1 MKTEKVLDL
10 VKQFDEFE
18 ESKRDFLGY
27 MINIIL
33 DYDMER
39 LVDTYLAIKKKHDE
53 YNLEEKQIYAIC
65 SDIYGHSML
74 KEPLFSL
81 RDEEDGLVDTIRTF
95 CNTDGDWDEELP
107 LLDRFNLYKE
117 WQSLFS
123 ELFNDRQ
130 LENLYN
136 LYFRWNTVQ
145 NLLTMDG
152 ILFSISDIVS
162 AFVDLI
168 KDEEEERV

>member
-1 MKTEKVLDL
+1 MK
-10 VKQFDEFE
+10 
-18 ESKRDFLGY
+18 ESERGFLGY

-39 LVDTYLAIKKKHDE
+39 LVDIYIAVRKMHNE
-53 YNLEEKQIYAIC
+53 YNLEERQIYAIC

-81 RDEEDGLVDTIRTF
+81 RDEESDLVDTIKTS

-107 LLDRFNLYKE
+107 LLDRLNLYKE
-117 WQSLFS
+117 WQSLFN
-123 ELFNDRQ
+123 ELFKSGE
-130 LENLYN
+130 LKSLYN

-145 NLLTMDG
+145 SLLAMDG
-152 ILFSISDIVS
+152 VHFSIYDIIS
-162 AFVDLI
+162 SFVDLT
-168 KDEEEERV
+168 KEDKEE

>member
-10 VKQFDEFE
+10 VKQFDELE
-18 ESKRDFLGY
+18 EKERDFLGY

-39 LVDTYLAIKKKHDE
+39 LVDTYIAVRKMHNE
-53 YNLEEKQIYAIC
+53 YDLGERQIYAIC

-81 RDEEDGLVDTIRTF
+81 REEESDLVDSIRTF
-95 CNTDGDWDEELP
+95 CNTDSDWDEELP
-107 LLDRFNLYKE
+107 LLDRLSLYKE
-117 WQSLFS
+117 WQSLFN
-123 ELFNDRQ
+123 ELFNDGQ
-130 LENLYN
+130 LENFYN

-145 NLLTMDG
+145 SLLAMDG
-152 ILFSISDIVS
+152 VHFSIYNIIS
-162 AFVDLI
+162 AFVDLTED
-168 KDEEEERV
+168 KEEERV

>member
-1 MKTEKVLDL
+1 MKAEKLLNL
-10 VKQFDEFE
+10 VKQFDNMK
-18 ESKRDFLGY
+18 ESERDFLGY

-39 LVDTYLAIKKKHDE
+39 LVDTYLAVRKMHNESD
-53 YNLEEKQIYAIC
+53 LGEKQIYAIC

-74 KEPLFSL
+74 KEPLFSI
-81 RDEEDGLVDTIRTF
+81 REEESDLIDTIRTF
-95 CNTDGDWDEELP
+95 CNTDPDWDEELP
-107 LLDRFNLYKE
+107 LLDRLNLYKK
-117 WQSLFS
+117 WQSLFDELFKNS
-123 ELFNDRQ
+123 ELKTF
-130 LENLYN
+130 YN

-145 NLLTMDG
+145 NLLAMDG
-152 ILFSISDIVS
+152 VHFSIYDIIS

>member
-1 MKTEKVLDL
+1 
-10 VKQFDEFE
+10 
-18 ESKRDFLGY
+18 

-39 LVDTYLAIKKKHDE
+39 LVDTYIAIKKMHNGYDLGE
-53 YNLEEKQIYAIC
+53 RQIYAIC

-74 KEPLFSL
+74 KEPLFSI
-81 RDEEDGLVDTIRTF
+81 REEESDLVDSIKTF

-107 LLDRFNLYKE
+107 LLDRLNLYKE
-117 WQSLFS
+117 WQSLFN

-136 LYFRWNTVQ
+136 LYFRWDTVQ

-152 ILFSISDIVS
+152 VLFSISDIIS
-162 AFVDLI
+162 AFVDLT
-168 KDEEEERV
+168 KEEN